1 MSRPILPH
9 RSTPVIPDSVSTDFL
24 RGLAPLK
31 QLAKTSC
38 LNELEFGSF
47 DKFEGLFDF
56 YMLNCM
62 AIDGTKGDSP
72 TPVQILVAATGLA
85 TGLLSHMESCRQ
97 EIVDDASK
105 PSAQALL
112 DNLSPEGAQAVRAM
126 ALVQVDSAIHTLR
139 LVSQKLEALKTEWI
153 GNCLVAQHAETGR
166 IPSQSVSEESFISTR
181 FLASIGINRADFEA
195 CMDRPIDH

>member
-1 MSRPILPH
+1 M
-9 RSTPVIPDSVSTDFL
+9 IPDSVSTDFL

-85 TGLLSHMESCRQ
+85 SGLLSHMESRRQ

-139 LVSQKLEALKTEWI
+139 LVSQKLEALKADWV
-153 GNCLVAQHAETGR
+153 GSCMVAQHAETGR
-166 IPSQSVSEESFISTR
+166 IPEPSTDDASFVSDR
-181 FLASIGINRADFEA
+181 FLASIGVSRADFNA
-195 CMDRPIDH
+195 CMNRSVDH